1 MAQWVKDPVLG
12 HSCGM
17 DLLPGLG
24 NSACHSNGQ
33 GKKKKKERKGQALR
47 AGSPRERLDCPH
59 GCWGAGEVAARTWG
73 LVPKQY

>member
-1 MAQWVKDPVLG
+1 MAWICSLVWEILHVIVMAK
-12 HSCGM
+12 
-17 DLLPGLG
+17 
-24 NSACHSNGQ
+24 